1 MTYRYCQPGCFQS
14 TRQVVAA
21 RNINTTPGIG
31 WRKNVGKHRK
41 NGCST
46 RVSKKTFQESQGLV
60 VDQVH
65 VQSKASIDFR
75 TLRAPCLKFVV
86 SGVRSSRGHP
96 LHSVISGKRGH
107 LSDADY
113 EVLWPLRLR
122 NSVLKITHLVYLNT
136 TNVLNLCGFS
146 ITSSGDTPLRSRKMH
161 HCLINERPCNSIPPI
176 LNDLAFPY
184 TSENDEAIDGV
195 H

>member
-14 TRQVVAA
+14 TCQVVAA

-31 WRKNVGKHRK
+31 WRKSVGKHRK
-41 NGCST
+41 NDCST
-46 RVSKKTFQESQGLV
+46 RVSKKTFQENRGLV

-65 VQSKASIDFR
+65 VQSKASIGFR

-107 LSDADY
+107 LVGLRSSLAIAFK
-113 EVLWPLRLR
+113 ELSPESHSPGLFKRHQCLELLRLQYH
-122 NSVLKITHLVYLNT
+122 I
-136 TNVLNLCGFS
+136 
-146 ITSSGDTPLRSRKMH
+146 
-161 HCLINERPCNSIPPI
+161 
-176 LNDLAFPY
+176 
-184 TSENDEAIDGV
+184 
-195 H
+195 